1 MMTPDGTAPRVV
13 CAMSGGVDSSV
24 AAALL
29 QEQGFAVIGV
39 TLQIWPEPTES
50 ERACC
55 SLSAVNDARRVA
67 ARLGI
72 AHYVLNF
79 QEEFRAAVIEDFIA
93 EYRAGR
99 TPNPCIR
106 CNRLIKFEL
115 LLARARALG
124 AEYLATGHYAQV
136 LWHDELQRWSV
147 RRGLDARKDQ
157 SYALYGLTQAQLS
170 HTLLPLGG
178 LEKTRTREIAR
189 QLGLRVAE
197 KPDSQEICFVPD
209 NDYRRFLR
217 EHAPDL
223 AVPGLIRDGDGA
235 EAGTHDGV
243 AFYTIG
249 QRRRLNLTVRE
260 PRYVTALDAASNTV
274 TVGTPNDLL
283 LRSVIAGDFI
293 AGKFDAETLRAPRPV
308 TAMLRYKMVAQP
320 ATACYDGEQLRVIF
334 DEPQRAITPGQA
346 IVCYDG
352 EDVACGGTIRN
363 SFGVLSAEC

>member
-1 MMTPDGTAPRVV
+1 MVMHESARPRVV

-29 QEQGFAVIGV
+29 QEQGYEVIGV
-39 TLQIWPEPTES
+39 TLQIWPEQTES

-67 ARLGI
+67 ARLEI
-72 AHYVLNF
+72 PHYVLNF
-79 QEEFRAAVIEDFIA
+79 QADFRTAVIENFIA

-106 CNRLIKFEL
+106 CNSLIKFDL
-115 LLARARALG
+115 LLSRAEELG

-136 LWHDELQRWSV
+136 LKHEDTQRWSI
-147 RRGLDARKDQ
+147 RRGRDARKDQ
-157 SYALYGLTQAQLS
+157 SYALYGLTQRQLA

-178 LEKTRTREIAR
+178 LEKTRTREIAH
-189 QLGLRVAE
+189 QLGLRVAA

-209 NDYRRFLR
+209 NDYGRFLR
-217 EHAPDL
+217 EQAPDI
-223 AVPGLIRDGDGA
+223 AHPGPIRDRDGA
-235 EAGTHDGV
+235 QVGTHDGV

-249 QRRRLNLTVRE
+249 QRRRLNLTVRA

-274 TVGTPNDLL
+274 TVGTQEDLIH
-283 LRSVIAGDFI
+283 RAVIADHVI
-293 AGKFDAETLRAPRPV
+293 AGKFDEDSLRMPHRV

-320 ATACYDGEQLRVIF
+320 ATAWLDGQLLRVTF

-352 EDVACGGTIRN
+352 EDVTCGGTIR
-363 SFGVLSAEC
+363 SSDEH